1 MSEDDSVALVIE
13 GLKDLTLDLSV
24 PILVVVAAG
33 PTSGKRMRVQDLRG
47 SSALTVSADVVLIL
61 NDKFDVVARH
71 HLIYNLANAER
82 FHGWVVMTIE
92 KNRNG
97 VDKVDLEFRKRFEQS
112 RFDPAGGMVA
122 EQLIDERIFVD

>member
-1 MSEDDSVALVIE
+1 MVVDSLQKVHLAGSGLMSEDDRVALVIE

-47 SSALTVSADVVLIL
+47 SSALAVSADVVLIL

-71 HLIYNLANAER
+71 HLVYNLGER
-82 FHGWVVMTIE
+82 
-92 KNRNG
+92 RA
-97 VDKVDLEFRKRFEQS
+97 L
-112 RFDPAGGMVA
+112 P
-122 EQLIDERIFVD
+122 